1 MNEYRN
7 GPRIPFAAPGMH
19 SVGVTG
25 QCLYC
30 QWYGNVECWPTCY
43 SQEGPRAEYRRCPN
57 CKADGTV
64 TLLTEEPKRKK
75 RNHFIGH

>member
-1 MNEYRN
+1 MIESRK
-7 GPRIPFAAPGMH
+7 GLKIPFATPKKRTR
-19 SVGVTG
+19 GVTG
-25 QCLYC
+25 QCRYC
-30 QWYGNVECWPTCY
+30 EWYGNVERWSTDDT
-43 SQEGPRAEYRRCPN
+43 QRVDYRRCPN